1 MMNRIGMALV
11 GLAALAMLVAVVGH
25 AARDFYGI
33 RGDDALGHD
42 RDAPGV
48 LARGPRLNP
57 ETIRL
62 YGRWD
67 SSVDWARMEFSGRYA
82 DAVRDRAGAAPRLPD
97 GTRQGFDGVVLP
109 GSSPLNIESVGVHF
123 DTGSGIYRTAADGLC
138 RLVLN
143 SEVRATWP
151 CREGFAPTGLGP

>member
-1 MMNRIGMALV
+1 MMKRIGMALV

-33 RGDDALGHD
+33 RGDDD
-42 RDAPGV
+42 RDAAGV

-67 SSVDWARMEFSGRYA
+67 SSADWARMEFSGRYA

-97 GTRQGFDGVVLP
+97 GTRQGFDGVALP
-109 GSSPLNIESVGVHF
+109 RSSPLQIEWADPGL
-123 DTGSGIYRTAADGLC
+123 TNPNSGIYRTEDGMC

-143 SEVRATWP
+143 GEVRATWP
-151 CREGFAPTGLGP
+151 CREGFAPTGPGP